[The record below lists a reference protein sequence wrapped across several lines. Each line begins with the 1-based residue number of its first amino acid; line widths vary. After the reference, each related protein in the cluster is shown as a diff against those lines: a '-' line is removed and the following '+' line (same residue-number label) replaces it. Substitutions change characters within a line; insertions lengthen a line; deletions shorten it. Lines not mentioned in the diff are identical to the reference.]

1 VTNGR
6 RFSPP
11 RLAVRLLSIVS
22 PAEDRPYLLA
32 DFEQEFEDRGNTSGV
47 AAARAWYWREAIRS
61 AAPLAARRVHL
72 ARRRPALST
81 SGVWTEV
88 FGDMRY
94 ALRLSRRSP
103 LAPLAIVATMTL
115 GIAATAAVFAAANGV
130 LLRPLPF
137 PASERVVQLGTVVP
151 NGNVAPTMAY
161 PDALDY
167 RRLVHEFSA
176 LTLFSRND
184 VTLQHGPDPENV
196 RSLQVDESYARV
208 FTLKPALGRLLV
220 ASDSVFGAPRVAVL
234 SYGFW
239 MREFGGDRSLVGRT
253 IRLDDEPVTVV
264 GVLSPDAYLFPRE
277 SVDLLT
283 PLAIPPHSYMKNRG
297 ALWASAAAKLRPAAS
312 SEMAQRA
319 VASVGDMLGRK
330 YPTSNHGLSGR
341 IKPLREVVV
350 GSVRPMLELLAAAIV
365 AVLLIACVNVANLI
379 LGRAQ
384 ARSREFA
391 VRSALGGSPARVR
404 RQVFIE
410 ALVPAVIGSVLGLV
424 LAPVLVHLLVAVYP
438 DALPR
443 ADEIGIG
450 APVVLFVMA
459 ATIAAAALSCMPTA
473 RRVTRFDLSGD
484 LRAGNG
490 SGTRGERRA
499 SRVLVTTQVAMS
511 LALLFSA
518 GLLGETLWRLDQS
531 RPGFDSHQT
540 VAFHVYVP
548 ASRYRTVAEA
558 NGYYDRV
565 LDAVRTIPGVN
576 VASTTTLLPFGNCCN
591 FDTFVQEDLGDQ
603 GPKNPQAF
611 ISVDSPGFERALGI
625 PLLRGRAFTAHDDS
639 ASARVVM
646 LNAAAAK
653 AMYGNRDPIGELIDW
668 NGQPHWRVVGVLA
681 ATHLMELSDEE
692 KPVLYVPEAQ
702 AARRSRY
709 VVVRGDAPANDVIA
723 AARARL
729 RAIDPTI
736 ALTDVATMD
745 ARIASSLG
753 AERFRAVLMATL
765 GALAL
770 ALAIVGI
777 YGVVAYS
784 VSRRTREIGIRMA
797 LGEASHDV
805 RRQVVI
811 DALRVAS
818 AGLAI
823 GLVLALL
830 GGKWLAAFLVGVSPN
845 DGRLLAA
852 TVGVLVAVV
861 AATAYGPARRAAKV
875 DPMTALRAD

>member
-1 VTNGR
+1 MSRAHSSG
-6 RFSPP
+6 PP
-11 RLAVRLLSIVS
+11 RLAARLVALLSPI
-22 PAEDRPYLLA
+22 EDRPYLLS
-32 DFEQEFEDRGNTSGV
+32 DFEEEFEQRAKTAGLS
-47 AAARAWYWREAIRS
+47 AARAWYWRELLRS
-61 AAPLAARRVHL
+61 AAPLAARRVRL
-72 ARRRPALST
+72 ARIRSVLDT
-81 SGVWTEV
+81 SGGWKEAL
-88 FGDMRY
+88 GDVRY
-94 ALRLSRRSP
+94 ALRLSVRSP
-103 LAPLAIVATMTL
+103 FAPLAIVTTMTL
-115 GIAATAAVFAAANGV
+115 GIAATAAVFAATNGV

-137 PASERVVQLGTVVP
+137 PESERVVQLGTVVP
-151 NGNVAPTMAY
+151 NGSVAPSVAY

-167 RRLVHEFSA
+167 RRLVHEFAA

-184 VTLQHGPDPENV
+184 VTLQHGPDPENI
-196 RSLQVDESYARV
+196 RALEVDDAYSRV
-208 FTLKPALGRLLV
+208 FSLEPALGRLLA
-220 ASDSVFGAPRVAVL
+220 ASDSVYGAERVAVL

-239 MREFGGDRSLVGRT
+239 MREFGGDRSIVGHT

-264 GVLSPDAYLFPRE
+264 GVLTPDAYLFPRQ

-297 ALWASAAAKLRPAAS
+297 ALWAGAAAKLRPGAS
-312 SEMAQRA
+312 EEMAQHA
-319 VASVGDMLGRK
+319 VASVGDMLSRE
-330 YPTSNHGLSGR
+330 YPISNHGLGGR
-341 IKPLREVVV
+341 IQPLCEVVV

-410 ALVPAVIGSVLGLV
+410 ALVPTVIGSVLGLV

-459 ATIAAAALSCMPTA
+459 ATIAAAALSCIPTA

-484 LRAGNG
+484 LRAGKG
-490 SGTRGERRA
+490 SGSPGERRA

-518 GLLGETLWRLDQS
+518 GLLGETLWRLDRA
-531 RPGFDSHQT
+531 RPGFDSHRV

-548 ASRYRTVAEA
+548 PSRYRSVADA
-558 NGYYDRV
+558 DGYFDRV
-565 LDAVRTIPGVN
+565 LDAVRTIPGVS
-576 VASTTTLLPFGNCCN
+576 VASTMTLLPFGNCCA
-591 FDTFVQEDLGDQ
+591 FDTFIQEDLGDQ

-611 ISVDSPGFERALGI
+611 ISVDSPGFERALGL
-625 PLLRGRAFTAHDDS
+625 PLLRGRSFMAQDDS
-639 ASARVVM
+639 ASSHVVM
-646 LNAAAAK
+646 LNAAAAR
-653 AMYGNRDPIGELIDW
+653 AMYGNRDPIGQLISW

-681 ATHLMELSDEE
+681 STHLMELSDEM
-692 KPVLYVPEAQ
+692 KPVLYIPEAQ

-709 VVVRGDAPANDVIA
+709 VVVRGDAPANDIIT

-729 RAIDPTI
+729 REIDPTI

-745 ARIASSLG
+745 QRIASSLG

-784 VSRRTREIGIRMA
+784 VSRRTREIGIRLA
-797 LGEASHDV
+797 LGEASREV
-805 RRQVVI
+805 RRRVVI

-818 AGLAI
+818 VGIVI

-845 DGRLLAA
+845 DARLLAA
-852 TVGVLVAVV
+852 SAVVLAAVV

>member
-1 VTNGR
+1 MTNARG
-6 RFSPP
+6 FNPP

-22 PAEDRPYLLA
+22 PAEDRPYVLA
-32 DFEQEFEDRGNTSGV
+32 DFNVEFEDRANRSGL
-47 AAARAWYWREAIRS
+47 AAARVWYWREALRS
-61 AAPLAARRVHL
+61 ATPLAARRAHL
-72 ARRRPALST
+72 ARMRPTVGTPGGWNEA
-81 SGVWTEV
+81 
-88 FGDMRY
+88 FGDVRY

-137 PASERVVQLGTVVP
+137 PESERVVRLGTVVP
-151 NGNVAPTMAY
+151 NGNVAPTVAY

-196 RSLQVDESYARV
+196 RALEVDESYGRV
-208 FTLKPALGRLLV
+208 FSLKPALGRLLV
-220 ASDSVFGAPRVAVL
+220 ASDSVLGAQRVAVL

-264 GVLSPDAYLFPRE
+264 GVLSPDAYVFPRE

-283 PLAIPPHSYMKNRG
+283 PLAVPPHSYMKNRG
-297 ALWASAAAKLRPAAS
+297 ALWAGAAAKLRPAVS
-312 SEMAQRA
+312 EEMAQRA
-319 VASVGDMLGRK
+319 VASVGDMLSHE
-330 YPTSNHGLSGR
+330 YPVSNHGLSGR
-341 IKPLREVVV
+341 IRPLREVVV

-404 RQVFIE
+404 RQVLIE

-459 ATIAAAALSCMPTA
+459 ATIAAAVLSCIPTA

-490 SGTRGERRA
+490 SGMRGERRA

-518 GLLGETLWRLDQS
+518 SLLGETLWRLDQS
-531 RPGFDSHQT
+531 RPGFDSHRT

-548 ASRYRTVAEA
+548 ASRYGTVAEA

-611 ISVDSPGFERALGI
+611 ISVDGPGFERALGI
-625 PLLRGRAFTAHDDS
+625 PLLRGRSFTAQDDS

-653 AMYGNRDPIGELIDW
+653 AMYGIRDPIGQLISW

-681 ATHLMELSDEE
+681 STHLMELSDEQ

-736 ALTDVATMD
+736 ALTDIATMD
-745 ARIASSLG
+745 ERIASSLG

-797 LGEASHDV
+797 LGEASHEV
-805 RRQVVI
+805 RLRVVT

-818 AGLAI
+818 AGLVL
-823 GLVLALL
+823 GFGLALL
-830 GGKWLAAFLVGVSPN
+830 GGKWLSSFLVGVSPN

-852 TVGVLVAVV
+852 TVALLVVVV

-875 DPMTALRAD
+875 DPMTALRGD

>member
-1 VTNGR
+1 MSR
-6 RFSPP
+6 AHFSGPP
-11 RLAVRLLSIVS
+11 RLAARLVALLS
-22 PAEDRPYLLA
+22 PAEDRPYLLS
-32 DFEQEFEDRGNTSGV
+32 DFEEEFEQRAKTAGV
-47 AAARAWYWREAIRS
+47 SAARAWYWRELLRS
-61 AAPLAARRVHL
+61 APPLAARRARL
-72 ARRRPALST
+72 ARARSALDRSK
-81 SGVWTEV
+81 WWKEAL
-88 FGDMRY
+88 GDVRY
-94 ALRLSRRSP
+94 ALRLSKRSP
-103 LAPLAIVATMTL
+103 LAPLAIVTTMTL

-137 PASERVVQLGTVVP
+137 PESERVVRLGTAVP
-151 NGNVAPTMAY
+151 NGSVAPSVAY

-167 RRLVHEFSA
+167 RRLVHEFGA
-176 LTLFSRND
+176 LTLFARND

-196 RSLQVDESYARV
+196 RALQVDDAYSRV
-208 FTLKPALGRLLV
+208 FSLEPALGRLLA
-220 ASDSVFGAPRVAVL
+220 ASDSVYGAGRVAVL

-239 MREFGGDRSLVGRT
+239 MREFGGDRSIVGHT

-264 GVLSPDAYLFPRE
+264 GVLTPDAYLFPRE
-277 SVDLLT
+277 SIDLLT

-297 ALWASAAAKLRPAAS
+297 ALWAGAAAKLRPAVS
-312 SEMAQRA
+312 EEMAQRA
-319 VASVGDMLGRK
+319 VASVGDMLSRE
-330 YPTSNHGLSGR
+330 YPVSNHGLGGR
-341 IKPLREVVV
+341 IQPLREVVV

-459 ATIAAAALSCMPTA
+459 ATIAAAALSCIPAA

-484 LRAGNG
+484 LRAGKG
-490 SGTRGERRA
+490 SGSRGERRA

-511 LALLFSA
+511 LALLFAA
-518 GLLGETLWRLDQS
+518 GLLGETLWRLDGA
-531 RPGFDSHQT
+531 RPGFDPHRA

-548 ASRYRTVAEA
+548 SSRYRSVADA
-558 NGYYDRV
+558 DRYFDRV
-565 LDAVRTIPGVN
+565 LDAVRTIPGVS
-576 VASTTTLLPFGNCCN
+576 VASTTTLLPFGNCCA
-591 FDTFVQEDLGDQ
+591 FDTFIQEDLGDQ

-611 ISVDSPGFERALGI
+611 ISVDSPAFERALGL
-625 PLLRGRAFTAHDDS
+625 PLLRGRSFTAQDDS
-639 ASARVVM
+639 ASGRVVM
-646 LNAAAAK
+646 LNAAAAR
-653 AMYGNRDPIGELIDW
+653 AMYGNRDPIGQLINW

-681 ATHLMELSDEE
+681 STHLTELSDEM
-692 KPVLYVPEAQ
+692 KPVLYIPEGQ

-709 VVVRGDAPANDVIA
+709 VVVRGDAPANEIIA
-723 AARARL
+723 AARAWL
-729 RAIDPTI
+729 REIDPTI

-745 ARIASSLG
+745 QRIASSLG

-784 VSRRTREIGIRMA
+784 VSRRTREIGIRLA
-797 LGEASHDV
+797 LGEASHEV
-805 RRQVVI
+805 RRRVVI

-818 AGLAI
+818 VGIVI

-845 DGRLLAA
+845 DARLLAA
-852 TVGVLVAVV
+852 SAVVLAAVV

>member
-1 VTNGR
+1 MTNARG
-6 RFSPP
+6 FNPP

-22 PAEDRPYLLA
+22 PAEDRPYVLA
-32 DFEQEFEDRGNTSGV
+32 DFNVEFEDRANRSGL
-47 AAARAWYWREAIRS
+47 AAARVWYWREALRS
-61 AAPLAARRVHL
+61 ATPLAARRAHL
-72 ARRRPALST
+72 ARMRPTVGTPGGWNEA
-81 SGVWTEV
+81 
-88 FGDMRY
+88 FGDVRY

-137 PASERVVQLGTVVP
+137 PESERVVRLGTVVP
-151 NGNVAPTMAY
+151 NGNVAPTVAY

-196 RSLQVDESYARV
+196 RALEVDESYGRV
-208 FTLKPALGRLLV
+208 FSLKPALGRLLV
-220 ASDSVFGAPRVAVL
+220 ASDSVLGAQRVAVL

-264 GVLSPDAYLFPRE
+264 GVLSPDAYVFPRE

-283 PLAIPPHSYMKNRG
+283 PLAVPPHSYMKNRG
-297 ALWASAAAKLRPAAS
+297 ALWAGAAAKLRPAVS
-312 SEMAQRA
+312 EEMAQRA
-319 VASVGDMLGRK
+319 VASVGDMLSHE
-330 YPTSNHGLSGR
+330 YPVSNHGLSGR

-404 RQVFIE
+404 RQVLIE

-459 ATIAAAALSCMPTA
+459 ATIAAAALSCIPTA

-490 SGTRGERRA
+490 SAMRGERRA

-518 GLLGETLWRLDQS
+518 SLLGETLWRLDQS
-531 RPGFDSHQT
+531 RPGFDSHRT

-611 ISVDSPGFERALGI
+611 ISVDGPGFERALGI
-625 PLLRGRAFTAHDDS
+625 PLLRGRSFTAQDDS

-653 AMYGNRDPIGELIDW
+653 AMYGIRDPIGQLISW

-681 ATHLMELSDEE
+681 STHLMELSDEQ

-702 AARRSRY
+702 AGRRSRY

-736 ALTDVATMD
+736 ALTDIATMD
-745 ARIASSLG
+745 ERIASSLG

-797 LGEASHDV
+797 LGEASHEV
-805 RRQVVI
+805 RLRVVT

-818 AGLAI
+818 AGLVI
-823 GLVLALL
+823 GFGLALL
-830 GGKWLAAFLVGVSPN
+830 GGKWLSSFLVGVSPN

-852 TVGVLVAVV
+852 TVALLVVVV

-875 DPMTALRAD
+875 DPMTALRGD

>member
-1 VTNGR
+1 MMNDRG
-6 RFSPP
+6 FNPP
-11 RLAVRLLSIVS
+11 RLAERLLNIVS
-22 PAEDRPYLLA
+22 STEDRAYVLA
-32 DFEQEFEDRGNTSGV
+32 DFEEEFEERANTAGL
-47 AAARAWYWREAIRS
+47 AAARAWYWREVLHS
-61 AAPLAARRVHL
+61 AAPLAARRAHL
-72 ARRRPALST
+72 TRRRPDLGT
-81 SGVWTEV
+81 SGGWTEIV
-88 FGDMRY
+88 GDMRY

-137 PASERVVQLGTVVP
+137 PESERVVRLGTVVP
-151 NGNVAPTMAY
+151 DGHVAPTVAY

-176 LTLFSRND
+176 LTLFLRND
-184 VTLQHGPDPENV
+184 VTLQHGPDPESV
-196 RSLQVDESYARV
+196 RALEVDESYARV
-208 FTLKPALGRLLV
+208 FSLEPALGRLLV
-220 ASDSVFGAPRVAVL
+220 ASDSVFGAERVAVL

-239 MREFGGDRSLVGRT
+239 MREFGGDRSLVGKT

-283 PLAIPPHSYMKNRG
+283 PLAIPPHSYMKSRG
-297 ALWASAAAKLRPAAS
+297 ALWAGAAAKLRPAVS
-312 SEMAQRA
+312 EEMAQRA
-319 VASVGDMLGRK
+319 VASVGDMLSRE
-330 YPTSNHGLSGR
+330 YPMSNHGLTGR
-341 IKPLREVVV
+341 LEPLREVVV
-350 GSVRPMLELLAAAIV
+350 GSVRPMLELLAGAIV
-365 AVLLIACVNVANLI
+365 TVLLIACVNVANLI
-379 LGRAQ
+379 LGRAH
-384 ARSREFA
+384 ARAREFA
-391 VRSALGGSPARVR
+391 VRVALGGSPARVR

-410 ALVPAVIGSVLGLV
+410 ALVPAVIGSMLGL
-424 LAPVLVHLLVAVYP
+424 LLSPVLVHLLVAVYP

-459 ATIAAAALSCMPTA
+459 ATIAAAAMSCIPTA

-484 LRAGNG
+484 LRAGKG

-531 RPGFDSHQT
+531 RPGFDSHRA
-540 VAFHVYVP
+540 VAFHVYAP
-548 ASRYRTVAEA
+548 TSRYRSTAEA
-558 NGYYDRV
+558 NQYFDRV
-565 LDAVRTIPGVN
+565 VETIQTIPGVS

-591 FDTFVQEDLGDQ
+591 FDTFVQEDRGDQ

-611 ISVDSPGFERALGI
+611 ISVDGPGFERALGI
-625 PLLRGRAFTAHDDS
+625 PLLRGRSFTAQDDS

-653 AMYGNRDPIGELIDW
+653 AMYGNRDPIGELINW

-681 ATHLMELSDEE
+681 STHLMELSDEM
-692 KPVLYVPEAQ
+692 KPVLYIPEAQ

-709 VVVRGDAPANDVIA
+709 VVVRGEAPANNVIV

-745 ARIASSLG
+745 ERIASSLG
-753 AERFRAVLMATL
+753 ADRFRAVLMATL

-770 ALAIVGI
+770 ALAVVGI

-797 LGEASHDV
+797 LGEASHEV
-805 RRQVVI
+805 RLRVVA

-818 AGLAI
+818 AGLVI
-823 GLVLALL
+823 GLGLALL
-830 GGKWLAAFLVGVSPN
+830 GGRWLAAFLVGVSPN

-852 TVGVLVAVV
+852 TVAILIGVV
-861 AATAYGPARRAAKV
+861 AATAYGPARRAAEV
-875 DPMTALRAD
+875 DPMAALRAE